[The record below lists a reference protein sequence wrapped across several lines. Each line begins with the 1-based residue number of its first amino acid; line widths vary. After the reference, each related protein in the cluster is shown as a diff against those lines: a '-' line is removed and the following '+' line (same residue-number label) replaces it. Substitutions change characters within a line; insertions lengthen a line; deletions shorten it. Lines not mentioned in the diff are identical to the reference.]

1 MAQCRALPPDT
12 FKAKSD
18 YAQRPFSQAGVN
30 AAVRGIE
37 DWPRG
42 AGGFTLILDS
52 YGGVINK
59 VPAGATAFAHR
70 NMLFSMQY
78 YASPGSGSNLAA
90 LNRYYHSLRPYVSG
104 FAYVNYIDPGAP
116 ELGARVLRRELPAAR
131 FDQEEARPVELLPLQ
146 AVDPS
151 APVAAR
157 DIRYTSVR
165 G

>member
-1 MAQCRALPPDT
+1 MARSINYASCSSLAQCRALPPDT

-18 YAQRPFSQAGVN
+18 YAQRPFSQAGVD

-70 NMLFSMQY
+70 KMLFSMQY

-90 LNRYYHSLRPYVSG
+90 LNRYYRSLRPYVSG
-104 FAYVNYIDPGAP
+104 FAYVNYIDPGSRI
-116 ELGARVLRRELPAAR
+116 GARVLRRELPAAR
-131 FDQEEARPVELLPLQ
+131 FDQEEARSVELLPLRQ
-146 AVDPS
+146 S
-151 APVAAR
+151 
-157 DIRYTSVR
+157 IRPR
-165 G
+165 L